1 MVKSAVFLFIEIL
14 FLYNLLKIKIN
25 DKIDQ
30 LVTRLPLMLIIIMCI
45 HAMGAGILSLFG
57 INISLISI
65 GIIDLILLIL
75 LFIIRTKTCNQKYQF
90 SKNNSLFYISL
101 TLGVVLFGLVL
112 FGRKLE
118 IHFWSVDASAHYSM
132 AQYVV
137 KNHSFNNNLYFSAL
151 NNGLA
156 MMVMKPFVGEQ
167 FLYKVF
173 IVMELFD
180 LWIAGALFY
189 GFINQIKQ
197 DKGIKSIVITAMYL
211 LGYPLYAIIFGFS
224 YFGAAISLMVAG
236 VCIEERYYAK
246 DITNKQFIVCMNL
259 VLFSLFV
266 CYTYLVPVMFGA
278 LFVLII
284 LDKWKTTGKVVSKEM
299 ILEELK
305 IFLIPCCLGMI
316 FSISNLKE
324 LGSGG
329 GITNPGGCYF
339 DLYSNFLLFCFLI
352 VIGVYLS
359 IKEKKILSVNLL
371 SVFSLIFLALLLCMS
386 VQGKASIY
394 YVSKIYNVIWFC
406 AFVHIYL
413 GIRYLWNKYIELH
426 KMIFVTMGIMGISFL
441 FSIFP
446 SSLNSAQYL
455 RSGISGFGPDIYYFN
470 MLARTNGIYI
480 SDNEIK
486 SYITIGKK
494 YGNIR
499 KQNIV
504 SVGYETN
511 CGWFRALTEQ
521 DTFVS
526 YDINQLKE
534 KLNKTE
540 YVFCMNNSSLVNEN
554 RAYLQS
560 LGNIVY
566 SNDYGFVIEITD

>member
-1 MVKSAVFLFIEIL
+1 MIISVVYLFVEGLFLF
-14 FLYNLLKIKIN
+14 NLLKIKHTKKN
-25 DKIDQ
+25 DQ
-30 LVTRLPLMLIIIMCI
+30 LVTQLPLMLVIIMCV
-45 HAMGAGILSLFG
+45 HAVSAGILSLLG
-57 INISLISI
+57 IDINLISI
-65 GIIDLILLIL
+65 GIIDLVLGIVLY
-75 LFIIRTKTCNQKYQF
+75 IIRTKTGNQKYHF
-90 SKNNSLFYISL
+90 SKNNTLFYISL
-101 TLGVVLFGLVL
+101 TLGVILFGLVL

-137 KNHSFNNNLYFSAL
+137 KNQSFNTNLYFSAL

-189 GFINQIKQ
+189 GLINQIKQ
-197 DKGIKSIVITAMYL
+197 DNGIKSIVITAMYL

-224 YFGAAISLMVAG
+224 YFGAAVSLIVAG
-236 VCIEERYYAK
+236 VCIEERYYGK
-246 DITNKQFIVCMNL
+246 DITNRQFIVCMNF

-266 CYTYLVPVMFGA
+266 CYTYLVPVMFGS
-278 LFVLII
+278 LFI
-284 LDKWKTTGKVVSKEM
+284 LTILNKWKITGKVISKEM
-299 ILEELK
+299 LFEEVK

-316 FSISNLKE
+316 FSVSNLKE

-339 DLYSNFLLFCFLI
+339 DLYSNFLLFSFLI

-359 IKEKKILSVNLL
+359 IKEKKIISVNLL
-371 SVFSLIFLALLLCMS
+371 SVFSLTFLVLLLCMS
-386 VQGKASIY
+386 VKGKASIY

-413 GIRYLWNKYIELH
+413 GIGYVWKNYIELH
-426 KMIFVTMGIMGISFL
+426 KLIFVTVGIGGIAFL

-470 MLARTNGIYI
+470 MQARKNGIYI
-480 SDNEIK
+480 SDNEIN
-486 SYITIGKK
+486 SYIKIVKK
-494 YGNIR
+494 FGDIK
-499 KQNIV
+499 KQNII
-504 SVGYETN
+504 SVGFETN
-511 CGWFRALTEQ
+511 CGWFRAITEQ
-521 DTFVS
+521 DVSVS
-526 YDINQLKE
+526 YDLNQINE
-534 KLNKTE
+534 KINKRE
-540 YVFCMNNSSLVNEN
+540 YVYCMNNSSFVNEN
-554 RAYLQS
+554 RSYLQS
-560 LGNIVY
+560 LGNLVY
-566 SNDYGFVIEITD
+566 SDDYGFLIEIAN